1 MIINKYVISKKYTN
15 FPGGETHKSYVVP
28 GYSLKTKRRLRN
40 IFCCV
45 MFGVFLLSV
54 LTACEFTE
62 TSEEKVDDLD
72 YTVCDESRLPHELIN
87 EKKKEPFKFTYR
99 TKDYLYIVVGYGAQ
113 DRMDLN
119 VVIKDLYLT
128 ENAIFVETELTTK
141 EISKLDNGLVS
152 YPWIA
157 VKCELYD
164 VQVNFK

>member
-1 MIINKYVISKKYTN
+1 MKNLIGRKRYLIIFITV
-15 FPGGETHKSYVVP
+15 
-28 GYSLKTKRRLRN
+28 L
-40 IFCCV
+40 
-45 MFGVFLLSV
+45 VFLMSA
-54 LTACEFTE
+54 LTACEFEE
-62 TSEEKVDDLD
+62 TSETKVKDLD
-72 YTVCDESRLPHELIN
+72 YTVCDESRLPHELIDLIN

-119 VVIKDLYLT
+119 VVMKELYLT
-128 ENAIFVETELTTK
+128 ENAIFVDTELTTK
-141 EISKLDNGLVS
+141 ESNKLDDGLVS